1 MFLGVKASSLIQN
14 PRPRNSSWYQSP
26 KLLIFKCV
34 NGYSST
40 SFSLSASNLH
50 NLISIVSV
58 KLNATN
64 YLIWRMQIF
73 PLIQSLKLMNHL
85 TDDAPKP
92 KILKESSESIPNPK
106 FDERVNID
114 LLLCSWIIGT
124 LSEEALGHVVGMN
137 TAQEVWIGLEETYL
151 QATKEKVHLRR

>member
-1 MFLGVKASSLIQN
+1 M
-14 PRPRNSSWYQSP
+14 
-26 KLLIFKCV
+26 
-34 NGYSST
+34 

-64 YLIWRMQIF
+64 YLIWQMQIF

-85 TDDAPKP
+85 TDDAPES
-92 KILKESSESIPNPK
+92 KILKESGESIPNPK

-114 LLLCSWIIGT
+114 LLLCSWITGT